1 MDRPDT
7 FPILPPKGHS
17 LTDHGNHSVY
27 PCGAHSSLDVQ
38 KVTRTRTPAMQEV
51 FAKAARVALTR
62 TTVLLTGET
71 GVGKSTVARLIHA
84 LSNRADKPFVSI
96 HCGAI
101 PDNLVESEL
110 FGHEKGAFTGAVRQK
125 PGKFEVAHGGTVFL
139 DEVGTLPP
147 SSQIKLLDVLQNRT
161 FQRVGGTRDIEVDI
175 RIVAATNDDLDAL
188 CREGRFRKDLFY
200 RINVFTLDIPPLR
213 ERAADMP
220 VLVESLLRRLQP
232 GDTEP
237 ILEVESDVLDAL
249 ASYDWPGNVRELENL
264 LERALILETGTRLSR
279 ESFPAEIFQTEGMVP
294 VAFLDSDLPLEDVR
308 RHAVEEVELAYL
320 RQILERYNG
329 RIDHSASHAGI
340 TTRQLHKLM
349 TKHGLHKEDFKDRR
363 DESR

>member
-1 MDRPDT
+1 MDNPEA
-7 FPILPPKGHS
+7 FPLLPPRDHAFAGHP
-17 LTDHGNHSVY
+17 HAVY
-27 PCGAHSSLDVQ
+27 PCGAGSGLDLQ
-38 KVTRTRTPAMQEV
+38 KLTRTRTPAMQEV
-51 FAKAARVALTR
+51 FTKAGRVAPTR

-84 LSNRADKPFVSI
+84 LSNRAGKPFVSI

-101 PDNLVESEL
+101 PENLVESEL

-147 SSQIKLLDVLQNRT
+147 SSQIKLLEVLQSRT

-175 RIVAATNDDLDAL
+175 RVVAATNDDLEAL

-213 ERAADMP
+213 ERRADLP
-220 VLVESLLRRLQP
+220 ALVDSLLLRLQP
-232 GDTEP
+232 GEADP
-237 ILEVESDVLDAL
+237 ILDVEPDVLEAL
-249 ASYDWPGNVRELENL
+249 DRYDWPGNVRELENL
-264 LERALILETGTRLSR
+264 LERALILETGSRLSR
-279 ESFPAEIFQTEGMVP
+279 DSFPAEIFPTEGKVP
-294 VAFLDSDLPLEDVR
+294 VALLDCDLPLEEVR
-308 RHAVEEVELAYL
+308 RHAVEEVEVAYL
-320 RQILERYNG
+320 RQILERYSG
-329 RIDHSASHAGI
+329 RIDRSALHAGI

-349 TKHGLHKEDFKDRR
+349 TKHGLHKEEFKERR
-363 DESR
+363 DDPR

>member
-1 MDRPDT
+1 MDRPES
-7 FPILPPKGHS
+7 FPILPPHGRAR
-17 LTDHGNHSVY
+17 TDHGHPAY
-27 PCGAHSSLDVQ
+27 PCGNGPAPDLQ
-38 KVTRTRTPAMQEV
+38 KLTRTRTPAMQEV
-51 FAKAARVALTR
+51 FAKAGRVAPTR

-84 LSNRADKPFVSI
+84 LSNRAGKPFVSI

-101 PDNLVESEL
+101 PENLVESEL

-125 PGKFEVAHGGTVFL
+125 PGKFEVADGGTVFL

-147 SSQIKLLDVLQNRT
+147 SSQIKLLEVLQSRT

-213 ERAADMP
+213 ERTADMP
-220 VLVESLLRRLQP
+220 ALVESLLLRLQP
-232 GDTEP
+232 GEAEP
-237 ILEVESDVLDAL
+237 ILDVEPDVLEAL
-249 ASYDWPGNVRELENL
+249 SRYDWPGNVRELENL
-264 LERALILETGTRLSR
+264 LERALILETGTSLSR
-279 ESFPAEIFQTEGMVP
+279 DSFPAEMFQAEGMVP
-294 VAFLDSDLPLEDVR
+294 VALLDSDLPLEEVR
-308 RHAVEEVELAYL
+308 RRAVEEVELAYL
-320 RQILERYNG
+320 RQILERYSG

-349 TKHGLHKEDFKDRR
+349 TKHGLHKEEFKDRR
-363 DESR
+363 DQKR